1 MKLKINIFN
10 KKNIIHD
17 CSNNVSVCESHS
29 VFSISKSYLIW
40 HVLLYKVLNAYNVH
54 NQAD

>member
-1 MKLKINIFN
+1 MIAVI
-10 KKNIIHD
+10 
-17 CSNNVSVCESHS
+17 NVSVCESHS

-40 HVLLYKVLNAYNVH
+40 HVLLYKVLNAYNVQQS